1 MFILIYS
8 LLDTPAT
15 CFGDQVLGHWKVEI
29 SEFKTPQNDR
39 VDCDANFTTKKVKYF
54 ELRAPNVAID
64 EDGFYGT
71 WTMSYIQAI
80 QVRLGGLDYLWYFN
94 YTETPLLEI
103 KQIRVNTYCTQHLST
118 KAWVHEEGVAV
129 PKHACI
135 RATNVKPLLD
145 NTTNETLKPAPGPV
159 NDYFEVDGKK
169 YKLQPRKLQKK
180 VEYGRKKAPKEQTL
194 TSVYSGDK
202 LPKNFDWRNVDGKSY
217 VPSPFDQKECGSC
230 YACATSYMMMSRYMV
245 QEKTTE
251 YPMFSVQHLVDC
263 NEYSQGCEGG
273 FGEHVGRFVE
283 DHGILTEKDYGVY
296 EGVENECH
304 AKDLKYSDRYYFTA
318 TQTLGGYYGAITDPV
333 EMQWEVFRYGPM
345 VVNIFVDDVY
355 FNKFDPYGFDNSVN
369 LTDDNQNRH
378 YFYDQNNHLVII
390 VGWVSEEITVN
401 GVTKNETFW
410 IIQNSWGKTWGPQKD
425 GTMKIAMGYNSYA
438 IESEPV
444 TTYYRSS
451 GAFRPKAPMNTYQIT
466 TIVLGVLTGTF
477 AIATVLFAALFFLRK
492 KRVAY
497 EQVE

>member
-1 MFILIYS
+1 MLILINT

-39 VDCDANFTTKKVKYF
+39 VDCDANFATKKIKYF

-71 WTMSYIQAI
+71 WTMGYIQAI
-80 QVRLGGLDYLWYFN
+80 QVRLGGLDYMWYFN
-94 YTETPLLEI
+94 YTETPLPEI
-103 KQIRVNTYCTQHLST
+103 KQIRVNTYCTQHLPT
-118 KAWVHEEGVAV
+118 QAWVHEEGVAA

-145 NTTNETLKPAPGPV
+145 NTTNETFKPAPGPV
-159 NDYFEVDGKK
+159 NDYFEVDGRQ
-169 YKLQPRKLQKK
+169 YKLLPRKLQKK
-180 VEYGRKKAPKEQTL
+180 VEYGRKKAPKEQPL
-194 TSVYSGDK
+194 TSIYSGDK

-217 VPSPFDQKECGSC
+217 VPSPFDQKKCGSC

-251 YPMFSVQHLVDC
+251 YPMLSVQHLVDC
-263 NEYSQGCEGG
+263 NEYSQGCGGG

-296 EGVENECH
+296 EGVDKACH
-304 AKDLKYSDRYYFTA
+304 AKDLKNADRYYFTA
-318 TQTLGGYYGAITDPV
+318 TQPLGGYYGAITDPV
-333 EMQWEVFRYGPM
+333 EMQWELFRNGPM
-345 VVNIFVDDVY
+345 AISIFVDDVY
-355 FNKFDPYGFDNSVN
+355 FRKFDPYGFDNSVILDEEN
-369 LTDDNQNRH
+369 KNRH
-378 YFYDQNNHLVII
+378 YFYDEVNHLVLL
-390 VGWVSEEITVN
+390 VGWVTEEITVD

-410 IIQNSWGKTWGPQKD
+410 IMQNSWGTTWGPQKD
-425 GTMKIAMGYNSYA
+425 GTMKIAMGYNSYG
-438 IESEPV
+438 IESGPV

-451 GAFRPKAPMNTYQIT
+451 GAFRPKAPVNSFYIS
-466 TIVLGVLTGTF
+466 TIVLGVLTGVF
-477 AIATVLFAALFFLRK
+477 AIAALLFAIMFFQRK
-492 KRVAY
+492 KTTAY
-497 EQVE
+497 EQVQ